1 MIPSFNKD
9 GNLPSGIYWTTWDEI
24 VNRFGGTPWRRQLL
38 SGLRAAL
45 DELKRA
51 GCQTVYLD
59 GSFVSDKTMPDDF
72 DGCWEEAGIDFN
84 SLDPVLLNFTGGRAA
99 QKAKYGGEL
108 FPACNSADA
117 QGSTFLEF
125 FQIDKYTGSRKGII
139 ALNLGGLT

>member
-1 MIPSFNKD
+1 MVPPFNTD
-9 GNLPSGIYWTTWDEI
+9 GNLPSGIHWTTWDEI

-38 SGLRAAL
+38 IRLRAAL

-59 GSFVSDKTMPDDF
+59 GSFVSDKTVPDDF

>member
-1 MIPSFNKD
+1 MAPPFNTD
-9 GNLPSGIYWTTWDEI
+9 GNLPSGIHWTTWDEI

-38 SGLRAAL
+38 IGLRAAL

-59 GSFVSDKTMPDDF
+59 GSFVSDKTVPDDF
-72 DGCWEEAGIDFN
+72 DGCWEETGIDFN

>member
-1 MIPSFNKD
+1 MAPPFNTD
-9 GNLPSGIYWTTWDEI
+9 GNLPSGIHWTTWDEI

-38 SGLRAAL
+38 IGLRAAL

-59 GSFVSDKTMPDDF
+59 GSFVSDKTVPDDF

>member
-1 MIPSFNKD
+1 M
-9 GNLPSGIYWTTWDEI
+9 NLNVPAAKRFTWM
-24 VNRFGGTPWRRQLL
+24 
-38 SGLRAAL
+38 AAI
-45 DELKRA
+45 
-51 GCQTVYLD
+51 
-59 GSFVSDKTMPDDF
+59 VSDKTVPDDF
-72 DGCWEEAGIDFN
+72 DGCWEETGIDFN